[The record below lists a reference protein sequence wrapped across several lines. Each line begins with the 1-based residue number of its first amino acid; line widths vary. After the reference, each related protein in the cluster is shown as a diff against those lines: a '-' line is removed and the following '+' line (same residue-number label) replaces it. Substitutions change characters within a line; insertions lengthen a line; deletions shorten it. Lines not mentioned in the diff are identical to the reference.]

1 MSHVDDGRLHA
12 FLDGAL
18 PGGAEAR
25 KEVEDH
31 LRVCADCRALLEAA
45 RADREGAGE
54 ILSFLRPMEVEAPPL
69 EELLARWREAPGPG
83 AGSEDA
89 RRPSGPRFPLAWAA
103 TVVLAIGGGWI
114 ARGVLMGPPIEGRTE
129 LEVAS
134 VSESPA
140 EPTPTADVDEP
151 PSGPDAEPARAA
163 DAERVQLA
171 AAEPVQ
177 VADTEPAQLAAAQ
190 PAPSVLE
197 LPAAAAPPVS
207 QAVSGV
213 RSRAALDAVEAS
225 ASDLSAIEAL
235 LSEREA
241 NATAMSAWVAATPAE
256 AARRLGRIPL
266 QLDGLPWERMEIAEL
281 DGEIL
286 VRTVHPV
293 AGDGRVELIQGRS
306 VLDEPDR
313 DDSMEVRREA
323 FEREVSPAPAVVAER
338 GGIALILRGLETR
351 EALESLLPQ
360 LR

>member
-1 MSHVDDGRLHA
+1 MPHVDDGRLHA

-18 PGGAEAR
+18 LGGAEAR

-31 LRVCADCRALLEAA
+31 LHVCADCRALLEAA

-69 EELLARWREAPGPG
+69 EELLARRREAPGPG
-83 AGSEDA
+83 TGSEDA

-129 LEVAS
+129 VEVAS

-140 EPTPTADVDEP
+140 EPTPTTDADEP
-151 PSGPDAEPARAA
+151 PSGPDAEPA
-163 DAERVQLA
+163 
-171 AAEPVQ
+171 Q
-177 VADTEPAQLAAAQ
+177 VADVEPA
-190 PAPSVLE
+190 PRVLE
-197 LPAAAAPPVS
+197 LSAAAAPPVS

-213 RSRAALDAVEAS
+213 RARAALDALGAS
-225 ASDLSAIEAL
+225 ASDLPAIEAL

-323 FEREVSPAPAVVAER
+323 FEREASPAPTVVAER
-338 GGIALILRGLETR
+338 RGIALILRGLETR

>member
-69 EELLARWREAPGPG
+69 EELLARRRKAPGSDT
-83 AGSEDA
+83 GSEDA
-89 RRPSGPRFPLAWAA
+89 RRPPGARFPLAWAA
-103 TVVLAIGGGWI
+103 TVVLAIGSGWI
-114 ARGVLMGPPIEGRTE
+114 ARGVLMGPPTEGRTE
-129 LEVAS
+129 VEVAS

-140 EPTPTADVDEP
+140 EPTLTADADEP
-151 PSGPDAEPARAA
+151 PSGLD
-163 DAERVQLA
+163 
-171 AAEPVQ
+171 AEPVQ
-177 VADTEPAQLAAAQ
+177 VAGAEPAQLTAAQ
-190 PAPSVLE
+190 PTPRVLE
-197 LPAAAAPPVS
+197 LSAASAPPVS

-213 RSRAALDAVEAS
+213 RSRAALDVVGAS
-225 ASDLSAIEAL
+225 ASDLPAIEAL
-235 LSEREA
+235 LSQREA
-241 NATAMSAWVAATPAE
+241 NATTMSAWVTATPAE

-313 DDSMEVRREA
+313 DDSMEVRREV
-323 FEREVSPAPAVVAER
+323 FEREASPAPTVVAER